1 MAIYLRKKS
10 EIEKLS
16 ISNNLVAKTLNY
28 LKGLVKPGMSLI
40 EVNALGEEFIHAHG
54 GRPAFKGLYGFPAGV
69 CTSVNEVIIHGIPNE
84 YVLKEGDILGM
95 DIGVEK
101 DGWYGD
107 AAMTVG
113 IGEISKDNQDLLACS
128 YDSLMYA
135 IDNIKEGMR
144 FKELSYLIQ
153 EFIHSRGFVPLRGFC
168 GHGIGKKAHEE
179 PEIPNYIEGNNP
191 RQGPKIKNGM
201 VFCIE
206 PMVCH
211 TDGTAKILND
221 DWAVV
226 SADGL
231 NGSHH
236 EHTIAMVNGKPIIL
250 SIDK

>member
-1 MAIYLRKKS
+1 MAIYLRKQS

-28 LKGLVKPGMSLI
+28 LKALVKPGMSLI
-40 EVNALGEEFIHAHG
+40 EVNALGEEFIRTHG

-69 CTSVNEVIIHGIPNE
+69 CTSVNEVIIHGIPDE

-135 IDNIKEGMR
+135 IANIEEGMR
-144 FKELSYLIQ
+144 FKELSYLIEQ
-153 EFIHSRGFVPLRGFC
+153 FILGRGYVPLRNFC
-168 GHGIGKKAHEE
+168 GHGIGKKPHEE

-191 RQGPKIKNGM
+191 KQGPKIKNGM

-211 TDGTAKILND
+211 TDGTAKILDD

-236 EHTIAMVNGKPIIL
+236 EHTIAMVNGKPRIL
-250 SIDK
+250 SIDE